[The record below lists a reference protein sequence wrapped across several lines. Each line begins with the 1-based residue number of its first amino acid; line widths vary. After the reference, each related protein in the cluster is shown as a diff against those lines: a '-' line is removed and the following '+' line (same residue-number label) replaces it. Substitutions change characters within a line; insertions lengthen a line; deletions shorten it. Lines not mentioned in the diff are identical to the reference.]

1 MTSCY
6 EINRTEKDH
15 VTWQACQALGAEESE
30 MINTSVKHVKHETCQ
45 ACQTQYIEHVFQNI

>member
-1 MTSCY
+1 M
-6 EINRTEKDH
+6 
-15 VTWQACQALGAEESE
+15 TWQACQALGAEESE